1 MSTKSPIPAA
11 LTGLLANMEHGP
23 DLRPSDVRAED
34 VFRAAG
40 REGRVTRATRAG
52 IEYESMSGKAG
63 RIAPHR
69 LVGGVVVRG
78 DVAHVVSRAA
88 RRGRGGEIPL
98 SVLERR
104 LSRLSAVVRAR
115 NGKVDCSAPASMGRQ
130 ADLFDKSTPADRA
143 LNPKG
148 PPPGTPEYS
157 VGDARYAKGQKAVR
171 VESTDSGMKNRAERL
186 LGALRVRHSGR
197 ERAYIIP
204 PSKLRKFEKLYADGW
219 DANFFS
225 NDLIPPP
232 GVDASSAPVVRS
244 APRRRSSAPP
254 TAAAAPVPA
263 PSPAPSKAPD
273 TSYVAVRADAQ
284 RKANEMGHDFGI
296 ERNSLYG
303 GYRSF
308 MLPRRENRTGHELRC
323 EVVQPESMAKTQ
335 PGHGSVPS
343 PPPAPPKARPPI
355 APLPAGLKT
364 HYPPKAPAPT
374 MRPAPGKKTFD
385 RFDIMRRDNEWMMS
399 SFPIGTRVVVDA
411 GYYKG
416 TRGVVEKHYRQQ
428 SPHEDRPAVLIRKA
442 DGKAEVADPQMLAIE
457 DET

>member
-1 MSTKSPIPAA
+1 MSAKSPIPAA
-11 LTGLLANMEHGP
+11 LTGLLANLEHGP

-40 REGRVTRATRAG
+40 REGRVTRATRTG
-52 IEYESMSGKAG
+52 IEYESMSGKTG

-130 ADLFDKSTPADRA
+130 ADLFGKGSPADRA

-225 NDLIPPP
+225 NELIPPP
-232 GVDASSAPVVRS
+232 GVDASSVPVVRS
-244 APRRRSSAPP
+244 APRRRSATPPAP
-254 TAAAAPVPA
+254 APVPT
-263 PSPAPSKAPD
+263 PAPTKAPD
-273 TSYVAVRADAQ
+273 NSYAAVRVEAQ
-284 RKANEMGHDFGI
+284 RQANELGFDFGI
-296 ERNSLYG
+296 ERNKLFG
-303 GYRSF
+303 TYRSF
-308 MLPRRENRTGHELRC
+308 MLPARQNRYGHELQC
-323 EVVQPESMAKTQ
+323 EVVQCENPDKCK
-335 PGHGSVPS
+335 PGHGAVGM
-343 PPPAPPKARPPI
+343 ARP
-355 APLPAGLKT
+355 
-364 HYPPKAPAPT
+364 
-374 MRPAPGKKTFD
+374 RPAPASSKPGRFVSPLVDGKTAGEWSNVMTELRD
-385 RFDIMRRDNEWMMS
+385 RRPRSI
-399 SFPIGTRVVVDA
+399 
-411 GYYKG
+411 
-416 TRGVVEKHYRQQ
+416 EKVYGKQGPTPEQ
-428 SPHEDRPAVLIRKA
+428 KA
-442 DGKAEVADPQMLAIE
+442 DHDQRTRDWNREYRRASNNQKLALAASNKAYAEWQSAGGRSD
-457 DET
+457 

>member
-11 LTGLLANMEHGP
+11 LTGLLANLEHGP

-34 VFRAAG
+34 VFRAG
-40 REGRVTRATRAG
+40 GKEGRITRATRAVV
-52 IEYESMSGKAG
+52 EYESMGGKTG

-69 LVGGVVVRG
+69 LVGGVIVRG

-88 RRGRGGEIPL
+88 RRGRGGQIPL

-130 ADLFDKSTPADRA
+130 ADLFGKGTPMYRA
-143 LNPKG
+143 LNPEA
-148 PPPGTPEYS
+148 PPPGSPEYVVS
-157 VGDARYAKGQKAVR
+157 NARYAKGQMAVR
-171 VESTDSGMKNRAERL
+171 VTADGSGLKNRADRL
-186 LGALRVRHSGR
+186 LGALRVRYSNR
-197 ERAYIIP
+197 ERAHIIP

-244 APRRRSSAPP
+244 ASRRRSAAPP
-254 TAAAAPVPA
+254 APAAAPVP
-263 PSPAPSKAPD
+263 PPAPVKAPD
-273 TSYVAVRADAQ
+273 TSYAAVRAEAQ
-284 RKANEMGHDFGI
+284 RKANEMGHDVGI
-296 ERNSLYG
+296 ERNALYG

-308 MLPRRENRTGHELRC
+308 MLPRRENRAGHELRC
-323 EVVQPESMAKTQ
+323 EVVQPENLAKTQ
-335 PGHGSVPS
+335 PGHGAV
-343 PPPAPPKARPPI
+343 PPKARPPI